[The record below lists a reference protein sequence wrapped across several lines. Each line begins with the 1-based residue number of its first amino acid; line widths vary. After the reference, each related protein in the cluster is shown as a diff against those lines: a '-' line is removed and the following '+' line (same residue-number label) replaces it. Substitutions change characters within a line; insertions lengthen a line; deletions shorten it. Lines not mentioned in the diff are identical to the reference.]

1 MQLPGLRQ
9 ELALLPGAALGDG
22 QPTWTVHDPVR
33 GQFFQIDWP
42 SFEVLQR
49 LHLGST
55 EAIARDVTATTTLDL
70 DPGEVEQ
77 VITFLVNNQL
87 TEPTAGPSARRLA
100 ERLALMQGG
109 TLKWLLHRYLFF
121 RIPLWR
127 PDAWLDR
134 WQPVAGLFYSRAF
147 VWLSGA
153 ALLIGL
159 TQVARHWDVFTAS
172 LTDTLNWDG
181 FVAYAVTLVGVKFL
195 HELGHA
201 FTAKRMGCRVPTMG
215 VAFLVLWPMAYTDT
229 NDTWRLTNR
238 WQRLRV
244 AAAGIATELHIAAWA
259 TLAWAVLPDGEARS
273 AAFVLATTSWVAT
286 LAINASPF
294 MRFDGYFILSDWL
307 DLPNL
312 HDRSFALARWKLRE
326 WLFALG
332 EKPPEVFS
340 PGKQRALILFAWAT
354 WLYRLVLFLGIAV
367 LVYQF
372 FIKLVGIVLF
382 AVELIW
388 FVAGPIHRELIQWR
402 VRQAAIRRSRRAWA
416 STALLLALILS
427 LLVPWP
433 TRVTASALLRPAD
446 IWPVFAPAGARLE
459 TLALGD
465 GQRVAQGALLLTLHM
480 PDLALRQQAVK
491 AKVERL
497 RWQAASSG
505 LGADT
510 RGQWLRSEDALTAAQ
525 AELAS
530 LDAEAMQYRPRAPF
544 DGRLRYLDPD
554 LAAGQW
560 LERKEKIA
568 VLIRDG
574 SALMVETWLDE
585 ESVRRIAPGDAAL
598 FLTDAGSASA
608 LHLKVLAVDQDASR
622 TLPRPELAAHHG
634 GHLATREKAGQLVP
648 ERAIY
653 RVTLELRDDPARLL
667 EFGQQSWRGRLS
679 IQGRWEAPGLRYLR
693 RAAGVLLEEAGF

>member
-9 ELALLPGAALGDG
+9 ELALLPGAALADG

-49 LHLGST
+49 LHLGSA
-55 EAIARDVTATTTLDL
+55 EAIACDVTATTTLDL
-70 DPGEVEQ
+70 DAGEVEQ
-77 VITFLVNNQL
+77 VVAFLVNNQL
-87 TEPTAGPSARRLA
+87 TEPAAGPTARRLA

-109 TLKWLLHRYLFF
+109 TLKWLLHHYLFF

-127 PDAWLDR
+127 PDAWLGR
-134 WQPVAGLFYSRAF
+134 WQWVAGWFYSRTFA
-147 VWLSGA
+147 WLSGA

-159 TQVARHWDVFTAS
+159 AQVARRWDVFTAS
-172 LTDTLNWDG
+172 LVDTLNWDG
-181 FVAYAVTLVGVKFL
+181 LIAYAVTLVGVKFL

-215 VAFLVLWPMAYTDT
+215 VAFLVLWPVAYTDT

-238 WQRLRV
+238 WQRLQV
-244 AAAGIATELHIAAWA
+244 AAAGIVTELHIAAWA
-259 TLAWAVLPDGEARS
+259 TLAWAVLPDGEARA

-294 MRFDGYFILSDWL
+294 MRFDGYFVVSDWL

-340 PGKQRALILFAWAT
+340 PGKQRALILFAWTT

-388 FVAGPIHRELIQWR
+388 FVAGPIHREVNQWR
-402 VRQAAIRRSRRAWA
+402 VRWAAIQRSRRTWT
-416 STALLLALILS
+416 STALLLALTLT

-433 TRVTASALLRPAD
+433 TRVTASALLRPVD

-459 TLALGD
+459 TLALHD
-465 GQRVAQGALLLTLHM
+465 GQKVAKGDLLLTLQI
-480 PDLALRQQAVK
+480 PDLALRQRA
-491 AKVERL
+491 ATIKVERL

-510 RGQWLRSEDALTAAQ
+510 RGQWLRSEDALTVAQ
-525 AELAS
+525 AELAA
-530 LDAEAMQYRPRAPF
+530 LDVETLQYHPRAPF

-554 LAAGQW
+554 LAPGQ
-560 LERKEKIA
+560 
-568 VLIRDG
+568 
-574 SALMVETWLDE
+574 
-585 ESVRRIAPGDAAL
+585 
-598 FLTDAGSASA
+598 
-608 LHLKVLAVDQDASR
+608 
-622 TLPRPELAAHHG
+622 
-634 GHLATREKAGQLVP
+634 
-648 ERAIY
+648 
-653 RVTLELRDDPARLL
+653 
-667 EFGQQSWRGRLS
+667 
-679 IQGRWEAPGLRYLR
+679 
-693 RAAGVLLEEAGF
+693 